1 MEGRRGEVVDAEA
14 RLKALETA
22 LATGESWLDPIVVAR
37 ARVTLQRAATR
48 IEFGADHTVVA
59 LLGATGSGKSS
70 LFNALARMEIA
81 QVGVRRPTT
90 SMPMACVWGE
100 GGSEEL
106 LDWLD
111 VPESQ
116 RIIRESVLDADL
128 QAPLI
133 GLVLLDLPDHDSA
146 DVAHRVEVDRLVT
159 MVDLLI
165 WVVDPQKYADDA
177 LHSGY
182 LQHMVGHDGVMVVVL
197 NQIDRLDDEE
207 GMACV
212 RDLRRLLDGDGLS
225 AVPMIPISAKR
236 GDGVDDLR
244 SVLAEVVQD
253 RSAIGDRISADLQV
267 AIDAVAG
274 GLAPVEP
281 GNGGTPP
288 GADRLVEELAEAA
301 GVPVVLD
308 AVAAEYRRRGRARAR
323 WPVLAAIRRLAPD
336 RLGRF
341 AGAVDEQDV
350 KLITSGL
357 TPVSAPS
364 QRPRVELAIEKAV
377 AANAGMLPPRWADAV
392 RDAVSRPDDDLVA
405 ALDRNVAAVDL
416 KLSPPPW
423 WWLATVVQYL
433 LALTATVGAIW
444 LILLGVGDL
453 FDAEP
458 VQRVRVLGQPLGLVL
473 LAGGLL
479 GGAVLAALS
488 AWMLRIGARRR
499 RFAARERLFSAVQQV
514 ADDRVITPIRVVLN
528 QHRATRLSLAGEST
542 EVIRRPES
550 GSSRRRAANSRRRNI
565 GSSKR
570 RRASVPPA
578 STDEAPFFEVPVV
591 GVGSVDVREPAPT
604 GAKSAADAESSGSD
618 VEARTLT
625 V

>member
-1 MEGRRGEVVDAEA
+1 
-14 RLKALETA
+14 
-22 LATGESWLDPIVVAR
+22 
-37 ARVTLQRAATR
+37 
-48 IEFGADHTVVA
+48 
-59 LLGATGSGKSS
+59 
-70 LFNALARMEIA
+70 
-81 QVGVRRPTT
+81 
-90 SMPMACVWGE
+90 
-100 GGSEEL
+100 
-106 LDWLD
+106 
-111 VPESQ
+111 
-116 RIIRESVLDADL
+116 
-128 QAPLI
+128 
-133 GLVLLDLPDHDSA
+133 
-146 DVAHRVEVDRLVT
+146 
-159 MVDLLI
+159 
-165 WVVDPQKYADDA
+165 VVDPQKYADDA

-197 NQIDRLDDEE
+197 NQIDRLDNEE

-253 RSAIGDRISADLQV
+253 RSAIGDRIGADLQV
-267 AIDAVAG
+267 AIDSVAG
-274 GLAPVEP
+274 GLAAVEP

-288 GADRLVEELAEAA
+288 GADRLVEELADAA

-308 AVAAEYRRRGRARAR
+308 AVAAEYRRRGRTRAQ
-323 WPVLAAIRRLAPD
+323 WPVLTAIRRLTPD

-364 QRPRVELAIEKAV
+364 QRPRVELAIERAV

-405 ALDRNVAAVDL
+405 ALDRNVAGVDL

-423 WWLATVVQYL
+423 WWLATAVQYL
-433 LALTATVGAIW
+433 LALAATVGAIW
-444 LILLGVGDL
+444 LVLLGVGNL

-458 VQRVRVLGQPLGLVL
+458 VQRIPVLGQPLALVML
-473 LAGGLL
+473 VGGLL
-479 GGAVLAALS
+479 GGALLSALS

-528 QHRATRLSLAGEST
+528 QHRATRLSLAGESA

-550 GSSRRRAANSRRRNI
+550 GSSRRRAASSRRRNL
-565 GSSKR
+565 GGSKR
-570 RRASVPPA
+570 RRATAPTL
-578 STDEAPFFEVPVV
+578 TDEAPFFEVPVV
-591 GVGSVDVREPAPT
+591 GVASVDVREPTPA
-604 GAKSAADAESSGSD
+604 GASRAGDAQSGSD
-618 VEARTLT
+618 VDARTLT